1 MPTSENNCWND
12 QCCCVLQPIG
22 ERGWIGHWFVT
33 VQPLDKEKWSDLV
46 GEISRKFFIPDYE
59 KKTSYLKMEQEL
71 KERVE
76 EYIKTNSVKL
86 VQKAPAAPKPAKA
99 PKKAKEEK
107 PKEEKP
113 KEEAPKENPAAV
125 TPTAESPEKKEE
137 KVDYYLRYF
146 IYRSKM

>member
-1 MPTSENNCWND
+1 M
-12 QCCCVLQPIG
+12 
-22 ERGWIGHWFVT
+22 
-33 VQPLDKEKWSDLV
+33 DKEKWSDLF
-46 GEISRKFFIPDYE
+46 GEISRNFFISNYE

-86 VQKAPAAPKPAKA
+86 VQKAPAAPKPVKT

-113 KEEAPKENPAAV
+113 KEEAPKEDPAVVA
-125 TPTAESPEKKEE
+125 PTAESPEKKEE
-137 KVDYYLRYF
+137 KVDYSFRHLM
-146 IYRSKM
+146 YRSRM